1 MLKKIN
7 GRLRQIPSGVW
18 ALGFVSLFM
27 DISSEMVHS
36 LLPAFFVGVIG
47 LSYTAVGLIE
57 GIAQAI
63 ALITK
68 VFSGVLSDYFGKR
81 KPLALAGY
89 GLAAVTKPVFAVAA
103 SAGWVISARFI
114 DRVGK
119 GIRGAPRDAL
129 IADITPTEVRGAA
142 YGMRQ
147 SLDSAGAFIGPL
159 LALLLM
165 VLFASDIRAVFWV
178 AVIPAVIAVLV
189 LWFGVHEPEK
199 SNPEANEQGQVLRKN
214 PIQMSAVRQLG
225 KAYWVTVTIG
235 GVMMLA
241 GFSEAFLVLRAQ
253 QIGLQLS
260 LIPLVFVVMNIVYTL
275 SAYPAG
281 LLSDHFGRN
290 GLIVAGF
297 LVLVAAD
304 LLLAMA
310 DGIWVV
316 MAGVIMWGL
325 YLGLTQGV
333 LSAMVSDT
341 APDSLRGTAFGV
353 FNLISG
359 IALLLA
365 SALAGILWDQLGPAA
380 PFFASAGL
388 ACAALLGWWLIAP
401 RQTPQSG

>member
-1 MLKKIN
+1 VLKNIN

-36 LLPAFFVGVIG
+36 LLPAFFVSVIG

-57 GIAQAI
+57 GVAQAI
-63 ALITK
+63 ALIVK
-68 VFSGVLSDYFGKR
+68 MFSGVLSDYLGKR

-89 GLAAVTKPVFAVAA
+89 GLAAITKPVFAIAS
-103 SAGWVISARFI
+103 SAGWIISARFV

-129 IADITPTEVRGAA
+129 IADITPPEIRGAA

-159 LALLLM
+159 LALVLM
-165 VLFASDIRAVFWV
+165 VLLASDIRAVFWV
-178 AVIPAVIAVLV
+178 AVIPAVLAVVV
-189 LWFGVHEPEK
+189 LWFGVREPKHGED
-199 SNPEANEQGQVLRKN
+199 GHVLTKT
-214 PIQMSAVRQLG
+214 PIQMSAVKRLS
-225 KAYWVTVTIG
+225 KAYWVTVAIG
-235 GVMMLA
+235 SVMMLA

-260 LIPLVFVVMNIVYTL
+260 LIPLVFIIMNVVYTL

-281 LLSDHFGRN
+281 LLSDSLGRP
-290 GLIVAGF
+290 GPIVCGFITLI
-297 LVLVAAD
+297 AAD
-304 LLLAMA
+304 LILGFATGVWPVLL
-310 DGIWVV
+310 GVV
-316 MAGVIMWGL
+316 LWGL
-325 YLGLTQGV
+325 YMGLTQGV
-333 LSAMVSDT
+333 LTAMVSDT
-341 APDSLRGTAFGV
+341 APNSLRGTAFGV

-365 SALAGILWDQLGPAA
+365 SALAGVLWDQLGPAA
-380 PFFASAGL
+380 PSFASAGL
-388 ACAALLGWWLIAP
+388 SVAAVSA
-401 RQTPQSG
+401 

>member
-1 MLKKIN
+1 MLKNIN

-57 GIAQAI
+57 GVAQAI
-63 ALITK
+63 AMIVK
-68 VFSGVLSDYFGKR
+68 VFSGVLSDYIGKR

-89 GLAAVTKPVFAVAA
+89 GLAAITKPVFAIAS
-103 SAGWVISARFI
+103 SAGWIISARFV
-114 DRVGK
+114 DRIGK

-129 IADITPTEVRGAA
+129 IADITPPEVRGAA

-147 SLDSAGAFIGPL
+147 SLDSAGAFIGPS
-159 LALLLM
+159 LALVLM
-165 VLFASDIRAVFWV
+165 VLLASDIRAVFWV

-189 LWFGVHEPEK
+189 LWFGVREPTHGED
-199 SNPEANEQGQVLRKN
+199 GHVLTKT
-214 PIQMSAVRQLG
+214 PIQMSAVKQLS
-225 KAYWVTVTIG
+225 KAYWVTVAIG

-260 LIPLVFVVMNIVYTL
+260 LIPLVFIIMNVVYTL

-281 LLSDHFGRN
+281 LLSDSLGRP
-290 GLIVAGF
+290 GLIVSGF
-297 LVLVAAD
+297 ISLIAAD
-304 LLLAMA
+304 LILGFATGVWPVLL
-310 DGIWVV
+310 GVV
-316 MAGVIMWGL
+316 LWGL
-325 YLGLTQGV
+325 YMGLTQGV
-333 LSAMVSDT
+333 LTAMVSDT

-365 SALAGILWDQLGPAA
+365 SALAGVLWDQLGPAA

-388 ACAALLGWWLIAP
+388 SVAALLGWWLCAP
-401 RQTPQSG
+401 RLESSPK